1 MIVMRVFE
9 KTDSALV
16 LELGVAETNFLKQIL
31 SDYPLVANESR
42 RFSAFADASEVRENT
57 QLLQN
62 SLNEHTQ
69 TNRAKLRAWL
79 AAPETWKPFPD
90 RTLLSLK
97 TEDSSWFLQILN
109 DLRIGSWQKL
119 NRPEPEE
126 LDSAEL
132 NRENAYPLLTMK
144 VSGFLQTLILNEL

>member
-16 LELGVAETNFLKQIL
+16 LELGLAETDFLKQIL

-79 AAPETWKPFPD
+79 ASPETWKPFPD

-97 TEDSSWFLQILN
+97 TEDCSWFLQILN

-119 NRPEPEE
+119 NCFDPEE

-132 NRENAYPLLTMK
+132 NRENTYPMLAMK
-144 VSGFLQTLILNEL
+144 ISGFLQTLILNAL

>member
-9 KTDSALV
+9 KNDSAIV
-16 LELGVAETNFLKQIL
+16 LELGVAETDFLKQIL

-42 RFSAFADASEVRENT
+42 RFSAFADTDEVRENT

-97 TEDSSWFLQILN
+97 TEDCSWFLQILN

-119 NRPEPEE
+119 NRPDPEE
-126 LDSAEL
+126 LASVEP
-132 NRENAYPLLTMK
+132 NQENAYPLLAME
-144 VSGFLQTLILNEL
+144 VSGLLQTLILNAL

>member
-9 KTDSALV
+9 KTGSALV
-16 LELGVAETNFLKQIL
+16 LELGLAETDFLKQIL

-69 TNRAKLRAWL
+69 TNRAKLRTWL

-97 TEDSSWFLQILN
+97 TEDCSWFLQILN

-119 NRPEPEE
+119 DCPDLEE

-132 NRENAYPLLTMK
+132 NRENAYPLLAMEI
-144 VSGFLQTLILNEL
+144 SGLLQTLILNAL

>member
-16 LELGVAETNFLKQIL
+16 IELGIAETDFLKQIL

-42 RFSAFADASEVRENT
+42 RFSAFADAEEVQENT
-57 QLLQN
+57 QLLQS
-62 SLNEHTQ
+62 SLREHTQ
-69 TNRAKLRAWL
+69 TNRAKLQTWL
-79 AAPETWKPFPD
+79 ASPKTWKPFPD

-97 TEDSSWFLQILN
+97 TEDCSWFLQILN

-119 NRPEPEE
+119 NRPNPEKLHSVE
-126 LDSAEL
+126 F
-132 NRENAYPLLTMK
+132 NQENAYPLLVME
-144 VSGFLQTLILNEL
+144 VSGLLQTLILNAL

>member
-9 KTDSALV
+9 KNDSAIV
-16 LELGVAETNFLKQIL
+16 LELGPAETDFLKQIL

-42 RFSAFADASEVRENT
+42 RFSAFADADEIQENT

-119 NRPEPEE
+119 NRPDPEE
-126 LDSAEL
+126 LDSIEL
-132 NRENAYPLLTMK
+132 NPKNAYPLLAME
-144 VSGFLQTLILNEL
+144 VSGLLQTLILNAL

>member
-16 LELGVAETNFLKQIL
+16 LELGLAETDFLKQIL

-42 RFSAFADASEVRENT
+42 RFSAFADADEVRENT

-69 TNRAKLRAWL
+69 TNRVKLQTWL
-79 AAPETWKPFPD
+79 ASPKTWKPFPD

-97 TEDSSWFLQILN
+97 TEDCSWFLQILN

-119 NRPEPEE
+119 NRPDPEE
-126 LDSAEL
+126 LVSIEL
-132 NRENAYPLLTMK
+132 NQENAYPLLAME
-144 VSGFLQTLILNEL
+144 VSGLLQTLILNAL